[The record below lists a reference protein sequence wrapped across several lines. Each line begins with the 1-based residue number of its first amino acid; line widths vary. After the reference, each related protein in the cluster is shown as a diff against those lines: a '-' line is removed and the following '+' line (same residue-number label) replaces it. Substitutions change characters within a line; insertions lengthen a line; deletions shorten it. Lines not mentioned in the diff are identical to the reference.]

1 MKYAILIFI
10 SCAIFSCSKK
20 EDDIITTSTA
30 SGYWIGS
37 TNTYGIGTIIRS
49 NGTARQLFN
58 TSSLTLNDT
67 SSSNVFKEEGTY
79 VIVADSIFINSATV
93 QLKGKMNTDFTSM
106 QGASRIS
113 SGGLIVNQTFTMVK

>member
-20 EDDIITTSTA
+20 EDDIITTS
-30 SGYWIGS
+30 
-37 TNTYGIGTIIRS
+37 
-49 NGTARQLFN
+49 
-58 TSSLTLNDT
+58 SLTLNDT

-79 VIVADSIFINSATV
+79 IIVADSIFINSATV